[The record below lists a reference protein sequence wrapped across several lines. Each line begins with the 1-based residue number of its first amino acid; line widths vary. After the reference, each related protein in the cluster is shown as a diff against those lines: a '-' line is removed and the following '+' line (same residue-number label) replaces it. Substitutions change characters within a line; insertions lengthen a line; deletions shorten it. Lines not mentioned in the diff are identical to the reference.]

1 MTAASEGEKEQGKK
15 ERKKKEKEEA
25 RCAEKKP
32 EDGEGEADGAGGDE
46 VPDVDVVIATLGG
59 ALASVGGFCAAS
71 REIVDHQRL
80 SGAGYC
86 FSASLPPF
94 LLCRV
99 LLFVPTESRLR
110 CIEVCRAW
118 RDALAP
124 AVMWTRLDLS
134 AIIPGSM
141 ALKVEGLLR
150 CAAGR
155 SGNMLSSL

>member
-1 MTAASEGEKEQGKK
+1 MARGSAARTRRAAQL
-15 ERKKKEKEEA
+15 
-25 RCAEKKP
+25 P
-32 EDGEGEADGAGGDE
+32 
-46 VPDVDVVIATLGG
+46 
-59 ALASVGGFCAAS
+59 ASAQYT
-71 REIVDHQRL
+71 I
-80 SGAGYC
+80 
-86 FSASLPPF
+86 ASLPPF